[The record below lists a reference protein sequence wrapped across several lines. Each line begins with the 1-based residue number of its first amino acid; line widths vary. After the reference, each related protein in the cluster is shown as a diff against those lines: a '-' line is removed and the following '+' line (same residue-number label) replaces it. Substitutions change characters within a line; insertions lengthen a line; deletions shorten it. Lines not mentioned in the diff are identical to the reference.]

1 MISACANFDLEHDGD
16 VETRRVEAE
25 LEADFEHCKE
35 LEDRRE
41 VRTGR
46 VRGLG
51 LPACD
56 HDRGPRCLALAPL
69 AQGMMVLQHFPA

>member
-1 MISACANFDLEHDGD
+1 MISACANFDLEYDGD
-16 VETRRVEAE
+16 VEIRQVEAE
-25 LEADFEHCKE
+25 LEADFAHCQV
-35 LEDRRE
+35 LEDCRE

-56 HDRGPRCLALAPL
+56 HDRGPWCLALAPL
-69 AQGMMVLQHFPA
+69 ALVLQHFPA